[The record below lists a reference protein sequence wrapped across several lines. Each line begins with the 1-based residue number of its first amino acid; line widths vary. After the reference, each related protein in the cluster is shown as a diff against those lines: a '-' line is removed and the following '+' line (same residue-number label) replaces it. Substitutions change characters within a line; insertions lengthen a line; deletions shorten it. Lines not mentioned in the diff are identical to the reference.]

1 MSNANYKDG
10 IVRDGSSIGNGT
22 ILGNIKNG
30 IIRKG
35 TSSSAGNGDIQGN
48 VKGGVVRKGASSSIG
63 NGDIIMNI
71 KDGVVRVG
79 SSSSLGN
86 GDKKGSADDYA
97 IKGMERELDADMVA
111 TYHFLVK
118 KIV

>member
-1 MSNANYKDG
+1 
-10 IVRDGSSIGNGT
+10 
-22 ILGNIKNG
+22 
-30 IIRKG
+30 
-35 TSSSAGNGDIQGN
+35 
-48 VKGGVVRKGASSSIG
+48 
-63 NGDIIMNI
+63 MNI
-71 KDGVVRVG
+71 KDGIVRVG

-86 GDKKGSADDYA
+86 GDKKGSSDDYA